1 MKNLTVFWEPGDLV
15 EHPQHPDWGIGQ
27 VQSVI
32 DAKVTV
38 NFREVGKLVIDVTL
52 IELVAAIQNK
62 QRNEKLN

>member
-38 NFREVGKLVIDVTL
+38 NFREVGKLVIDATL
-52 IELVAAIQNK
+52 IELVAAIQNE
-62 QRNEKLN
+62 QR